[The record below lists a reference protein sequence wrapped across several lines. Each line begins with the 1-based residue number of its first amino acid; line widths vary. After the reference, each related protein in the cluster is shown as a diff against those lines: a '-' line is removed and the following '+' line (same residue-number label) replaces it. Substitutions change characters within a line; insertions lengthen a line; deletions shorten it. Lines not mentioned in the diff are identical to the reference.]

1 MIINLI
7 AQFLVHF
14 KGDSMSFKKIVTTS
28 FALLASIVPY
38 TYASADATYDAKSV
52 VSDAQLESIV
62 QTLIKIAPSGTKTS
76 NISFEGFFTVNDD
89 RFMTLLDVQAIKF
102 KVATKVG
109 PIPLSS
115 NVTMSLAG
123 TIPNLDCNNPQ
134 ITRVVV
140 KASNALFEGEIRNHV
155 VKNALS
161 IFRDNIIGQTDLV
174 KYCKIKPNFNS
185 DNMMN
190 DELFEIEFENS
201 DEQNFLF

>member
-1 MIINLI
+1 
-7 AQFLVHF
+7 
-14 KGDSMSFKKIVTTS
+14 MSFKKILTTS
-28 FALLASIVPY
+28 FALFASIGQY

-52 VSDAQLESIV
+52 VSESQLETIV
-62 QTLIKIAPSGTKTS
+62 QTLIKIAPNGTKTS

-123 TIPNLDCNNPQ
+123 TIPGSDCNNPQ

-140 KASNALFEGEIRNHV
+140 KASNALFEGEVRNHI

-174 KYCKIKPNFNS
+174 KYCKIKPNLNY
-185 DNMMN
+185 DNNMN
-190 DELFEIEFENS
+190 TDGFELDFESVDDASVVF
-201 DEQNFLF
+201 